1 MSIFDELFFLQRCG
15 FCGIIRP
22 DEKKGVNRMQEAIKN
37 DIIRWIS
44 LGWEYRIIHK
54 LLERKYNYFLS
65 RDEYAEINYSLAR
78 LNAIAIT

>member
-1 MSIFDELFFLQRCG
+1 
-15 FCGIIRP
+15 
-22 DEKKGVNRMQEAIKN
+22 MQEAIKN

-65 RDEYAEINYSLAR
+65 RDEYAEINCSLAR